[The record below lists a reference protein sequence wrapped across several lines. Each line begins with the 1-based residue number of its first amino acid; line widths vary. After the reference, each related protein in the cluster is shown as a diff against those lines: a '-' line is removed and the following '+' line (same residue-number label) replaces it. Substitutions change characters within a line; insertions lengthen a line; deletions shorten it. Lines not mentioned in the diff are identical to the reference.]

1 MQSIEDLKEKIRGLE
16 AERLRLKNELDGLRR
31 TAENRALALEGD
43 VSAMREELSE
53 LRDILGPS
61 ANTPPIKTMPT
72 MQAMPAPNPTPITTP
87 MPTTTTMPEESAK
100 EVPPPSP
107 EPVPTKT
114 TLDSAMDN
122 LNEDELKVV
131 KILQS
136 HDGRYLQKAIRVEA
150 KLSWLQANRVITHL
164 TEQGIISVEKDG
176 PLETIV
182 LAEELKK

>member
-1 MQSIEDLKEKIRGLE
+1 MQSIEDIKEKIRSLE
-16 AERLRLKNELDGLRR
+16 AERSRLKNELDTLRR

-61 ANTPPIKTMPT
+61 VNTSPTKTTPA
-72 MQAMPAPNPTPITTP
+72 MQANPVTIAMPVTAA
-87 MPTTTTMPEESAK
+87 MPEEPAK
-100 EVPPPSP
+100 ESPTPSP
-107 EPVPTKT
+107 EPVPAKT

-131 KILQS
+131 KILQT
-136 HDGRYLQKAIRVEA
+136 HDGKYLQKAIRVEA

-164 TEQGIISVEKDG
+164 TEQGIISIEKDG